1 MKIVFKLIG
10 IFAGIAVATIIAW
23 TCYEYVFPYMQAR
36 TQYAKDY
43 PTIEILNQE
52 IISRNIEIDSLNH
65 RIENLEQQ
73 VELQN
78 RIIEERNLQSTISR
92 QLKNLQNSY
101 NESKH

>member
-1 MKIVFKLIG
+1 MKIVFKVIG
-10 IFAGIAVATIIAW
+10 IFGGIAVALMIIWA
-23 TCYEYVFPYMQAR
+23 CYKYAFPYMQAR

-43 PTIEILNQE
+43 PTIEVLNQE